1 MVVDES
7 ARHGLYSKLTD
18 VLGPEH
24 TDTLMR
30 HLPPTGWAEVATTRD
45 LDLLRAEVH
54 ADVAGLR
61 GEVHELR
68 GELHSEMHQLRAD
81 FHGLRADLADRFR
94 QQTLALI
101 GAMVTLTGVTAAAA
115 ALL

>member
-1 MVVDES
+1 
-7 ARHGLYSKLTD
+7 
-18 VLGPEH
+18 
-24 TDTLMR
+24 MR

-54 ADVAGLR
+54 TDIA
-61 GEVHELR
+61 ELR
-68 GELHSEMHQLRAD
+68 GEIHQLRAD
-81 FHGLRADLADRFR
+81 IADRFR